1 MNAFNEFFKNLA
13 EKMNLPDFFKGNTLL
28 FNNLFLVL
36 FTALCLIALL
46 LVIFLV
52 PGKKKKKATPVE
64 EAAAEPLEEVADEP
78 AEEPVAEEAPVEVAE
93 ESAPEVVEEPAEE
106 PAPEVVEE
114 PSEEPAP
121 EVVEEAAPE
130 EPAPEEVEE
139 VPVEEESPVEV
150 AEEPAEEVAEEA
162 PVEEVLAEEPVA
174 EAAEEPASE
183 EEEEEEILDDG
194 LTDEYSDDDE
204 AEDPIEFIDE
214 DDDEPV
220 VEEKDAKGEE
230 KFKNGGKYEIIKKH
244 GGFYFLLKANNGQL
258 LLESSGYTSLAGA
271 KKAVET
277 FKKAVEVGEF
287 SIDVDKNGN
296 FKFILRTSARSQMHY
311 HGETYRTRQSAE
323 KAILSVKKFAFK
335 SIVKRAEEND
345 EDDAVETM
353 PVVTKPLAPEENK
366 MGGKYV
372 IEERFGKYYFLL
384 KANNGQL
391 LLESPAFTS
400 EQGAIGGIETF
411 KKAAATGIFV
421 TDMDKKGKFCF
432 ILRLNARSHKH
443 YFGESYSTR
452 QSAENSVHS
461 VRAFAQNAILK

>member
-52 PGKKKKKATPVE
+52 PGKKKKKAAPVE
-64 EAAAEPLEEVADEP
+64 EAAAEPLEEVTDEP

-114 PSEEPAP
+114 
-121 EVVEEAAPE
+121 AAPE

-139 VPVEEESPVEV
+139 APVEEESPVEV

-162 PVEEVLAEEPVA
+162 PVEEVSAEEPVA
-174 EAAEEPASE
+174 EAAEEPAP
-183 EEEEEEILDDG
+183 EEEEEILDDG

-220 VEEKDAKGEE
+220 VEEKGAKGEE

-421 TDMDKKGKFCF
+421 TDMDKKGKFRF

>member
-13 EKMNLPDFFKGNTLL
+13 EKMNLPDFFKGTTLL

-52 PGKKKKKATPVE
+52 PGKKKKKAAAPVE
-64 EAAAEPLEEVADEP
+64 EAAEPALEAIEEVP
-78 AEEPVAEEAPVEVAE
+78 AEEAEEAPVEEVAE
-93 ESAPEVVEEPAEE
+93 EPVEEVVEEPVEEAAPEAIEEAPAEEPAPEAIEEAPAEEPVEEAAPVEEAPAEE
-106 PAPEVVEE
+106 PAPEV
-114 PSEEPAP
+114 
-121 EVVEEAAPE
+121 
-130 EPAPEEVEE
+130 
-139 VPVEEESPVEV
+139 
-150 AEEPAEEVAEEA
+150 AEEVAVEAA
-162 PVEEVLAEEPVA
+162 PVEEVA
-174 EAAEEPASE
+174 
-183 EEEEEEILDDG
+183 EEEEEILDEG
-194 LTDEYSDDDE
+194 LTEEYSDDDE
-204 AEDPIEFIDE
+204 AEDPIEFID
-214 DDDEPV
+214 DGDE
-220 VEEKDAKGEE
+220 EEKDEDAKSGA
-230 KFKNGGKYEIIKKH
+230 KAKNGGKYEIIKKH

-258 LLESSGYTSLAGA
+258 LLESSGYTSLAGV

-277 FKKAVEVGEF
+277 FKNAVEVGEF

-296 FKFILRTSARSQMHY
+296 FKFILRMSARSQMHY
-311 HGETYRTRQSAE
+311 HGETYSSRQSAE
-323 KAILSVKKFAFK
+323 KSILSVKRFAATTV
-335 SIVKRAEEND
+335 VKRMEEND
-345 EDDAVETM
+345 EEDAVETM

-421 TDMDKKGKFCF
+421 TDMDKKGKFRF

-461 VRAFAQNAILK
+461 VRAFAQNAVLK

>member
-52 PGKKKKKATPVE
+52 PGKKKKKAAPVE
-64 EAAAEPLEEVADEP
+64 EAAAEPLEEVTDEP

-93 ESAPEVVEEPAEE
+93 ESAPEAVEEPAEE
-106 PAPEVVEE
+106 PAPEVIEEVAEEEAPVEEVAPVEEAPAEEPVEE
-114 PSEEPAP
+114 PVVEDVPAEEPA
-121 EVVEEAAPE
+121 E
-130 EPAPEEVEE
+130 EE
-139 VPVEEESPVEV
+139 VPAEESAPVV
-150 AEEPAEEVAEEA
+150 AEEPAEEPA
-162 PVEEVLAEEPVA
+162 P
-174 EAAEEPASE
+174 E
-183 EEEEEEILDDG
+183 EEEDILDDG

-204 AEDPIEFIDE
+204 AEDPIEFIDD
-214 DDDEPV
+214 DDDEP
-220 VEEKDAKGEE
+220 EEAEKPADAKAEKGEE
-230 KFKNGGKYEIIKKH
+230 KIKNGGKYEIIKKH

-258 LLESSGYTSLAGA
+258 LLESSGYTSVAGV
-271 KKAVET
+271 KKAIET
-277 FKKAVEVGEF
+277 FKNAVEVGEF

-311 HGETYRTRQSAE
+311 HGETYSTRTSAE

-345 EDDAVETM
+345 EDDAVETI

-366 MGGKYV
+366 MGGKYI

-421 TDMDKKGKFCF
+421 TDMDKKGKFRF

>member
-13 EKMNLPDFFKGNTLL
+13 EKMNLPDFFKGTTLL

-52 PGKKKKKATPVE
+52 PGKKKKKAAAPVE
-64 EAAAEPLEEVADEP
+64 EAAEPAPEAIEEAP
-78 AEEPVAEEAPVEVAE
+78 AEEAEEAPVE
-93 ESAPEVVEEPAEE
+93 EVPAEE

-114 PSEEPAP
+114 PIEEPVKEEVPAEESVEEPAEEPVEEAPVEEAPVEEAAPEVVEEAPAEEPAP
-121 EVVEEAAPE
+121 EVVEE
-130 EPAPEEVEE
+130 
-139 VPVEEESPVEV
+139 V
-150 AEEPAEEVAEEA
+150 AVEEA
-162 PVEEVLAEEPVA
+162 PAEEPVA
-174 EAAEEPASE
+174 EAAEEPVLE
-183 EEEEEEILDDG
+183 EEEEEEVLDEG

-204 AEDPIEFIDE
+204 AEDPIEFV
-214 DDDEPV
+214 DDDDDAPI
-220 VEEKDAKGEE
+220 VEEKGAKGEE
-230 KFKNGGKYEIIKKH
+230 KIKNGGKYEIIKKH

-258 LLESSGYTSLAGA
+258 LLESSGYTTLAGA

-311 HGETYRTRQSAE
+311 HGETYSTRQSAE

-335 SIVKRAEEND
+335 SVVKRVEEND
-345 EDDAVETM
+345 EEDAVETM

-421 TDMDKKGKFCF
+421 TDMDKKGKFRF
-432 ILRLNARSHKH
+432 ILRLSASSHKH

-461 VRAFAQNAILK
+461 VRAFAQNAVLKQ